1 MEQYQLKETLETL
14 TQLGNLELTLSELY
28 QTYSQLWPEHKE
40 FWMDME
46 KAEIKHSDNIDRMS
60 EMITE
65 RPANFELGR
74 PFSPSSIKSF
84 ISGIKSTVQR
94 LKNKDIDKIKA
105 LFLAR
110 DLEQSY
116 LESKYFEVIK
126 TGDKE
131 SMPLMRE
138 IYADT
143 VFHREYLNKMI
154 SELTSHE

>member
-1 MEQYQLKETLETL
+1 MEQYQVKTTLETL
-14 TQLGNLELTLSELY
+14 THMGNLELTLAELY

-60 EMITE
+60 KIISE
-65 RPANFELGR
+65 RPQNFELGR
-74 PFSPSSIKSF
+74 PFSSNSIISF
-84 ISGIKSTVQR
+84 ISGIKSIIQR
-94 LKNKDIDKIKA
+94 LKKKEIDKIKA

-110 DLEQSY
+110 DLEQTY
-116 LESKYFEVIK
+116 LESKYVEIIK
-126 TGDKE
+126 TEDEE
-131 SMPLMRE
+131 SKPLMRE

-154 SELTSHE
+154 TELTSP

>member
-1 MEQYQLKETLETL
+1 MEQSQLKTALETL
-14 TQLGNLELTLSELY
+14 TQMGHLELSLAELY

-60 EMITE
+60 EIISR
-65 RPANFELGR
+65 RPENFELGR
-74 PFSPSSIKSF
+74 SFSSGSIKSF
-84 ISGIKSTVQR
+84 ISGIQSTIQR
-94 LKNKDIDKIKA
+94 LKNNEIDKTKA

-116 LESKYFEVIK
+116 LESKYVEIIK
-126 TGDKE
+126 TEDKE
-131 SMPLMRE
+131 SKPLMRE

-154 SELTSHE
+154 SELTSS